1 MSPSTEC
8 RVLSAELL
16 PPPAFNSTFDIRHS
30 TFNILRSAA
39 AVYVPPSGR
48 SPEGCSPLPLLPHGA
63 CKIFA
68 DARMRLRAPPPIE
81 HEGVVLA
88 GRLRGASHAG
98 VAELKLGQG

>member
-68 DARMRLRAPPPIE
+68 HAQILPRPPPRTG
-81 HEGVVLA
+81 HGGVVPG

-98 VAELKLGQG
+98 VAELTL